1 MLLDLDLVPLNTNTC
16 VRDGKSFLF
25 FCSLDLYLHSSFLE
39 ESNMQV
45 EMSSAEVNV
54 VLSVVLMLMQVEA
67 GMDGVLMN
75 GQRVWHN
82 IVGCQQMV

>member
-1 MLLDLDLVPLNTNTC
+1 
-16 VRDGKSFLF
+16 
-25 FCSLDLYLHSSFLE
+25 
-39 ESNMQV
+39 MQV